1 MSVTCPF
8 GHYRSALR
16 GRELQVEAQQAWSAF
31 DGQRGPRNQRLSG
44 TSCVV
49 IDALGGDTCSAHRCR
64 SLCVSW
70 WSVQFFITTVVCG
83 WLDNRHVVFGE
94 VKDGYKII
102 EKMESLGSGSGKP
115 RAAVVIKDCGVLTE

>member
-1 MSVTCPF
+1 LDTGAARFADENFKLKHNKPGLLSMANAGPGTNGSQVRRVLLSMPSAVTRAPLT
-8 GHYRSALR
+8 GVAL
-16 GRELQVEAQQAWSAF
+16 S
-31 DGQRGPRNQRLSG
+31 LS
-44 TSCVV
+44 
-49 IDALGGDTCSAHRCR
+49 R
-64 SLCVSW
+64 